1 MLVQRKFAGTPGTP
15 DNMDELID
23 MGYRFISIGADV
35 VGLSE
40 YCKNL
45 VTEFKKHFPGNK
57 SIRGEGLNA

>member
-1 MLVQRKFAGTPGTP
+1 
-15 DNMDELID
+15 MDELID